1 MRLQEDRENRFH
13 RAPFGDS
20 IVKPVSYKSTED
32 AANAILKILREE
44 EQELAAVLK
53 IEKTERRPK
62 SNRMMV
68 SLKKGGQTFRI
79 TFDWVRD
86 EHIAYHGFHLG
97 NGYIEKEWD
106 LALRPEKEAVPVS
119 RLFSGK
125 CAYTVRPSGKGL
137 IPKS

>member
-1 MRLQEDRENRFH
+1 
-13 RAPFGDS
+13 
-20 IVKPVSYKSTED
+20 VSYKSTED
-32 AANAILKILREE
+32 AANAILKILGEE

-53 IEKTERRPK
+53 IEKTERKPK

-86 EHIAYHGFHLG
+86 EYIAYHGFHLG

-106 LALRPEKEAVPVS
+106 LALRPEKEAVPVAPPFCVPS
-119 RLFSGK
+119 MFDSLE
-125 CAYTVRPSGKGL
+125 VRVLYPV
-137 IPKS
+137 

>member
-1 MRLQEDRENRFH
+1 
-13 RAPFGDS
+13 
-20 IVKPVSYKSTED
+20 VSYKSTED
-32 AANAILKILREE
+32 AANAILKILGEE

-53 IEKTERRPK
+53 IEKAEKRPK

-86 EHIAYHGFHLG
+86 EYIAYHGFHLG

-106 LALRPEKEAVPVS
+106 LALRPEKEAVPVVPPFFWKV
-119 RLFSGK
+119 RLHDASIRQASHPEK
-125 CAYTVRPSGKGL
+125 LTEDWLRQL
-137 IPKS
+137 IRNKLAIPQ